1 MTGLLNII
9 SRRLSSVDFSN
20 PLTFIDLAIAILL
33 VLSFLFYLRKFPVFR
48 VVLGILF
55 LFICSLAFLLID
67 FIYTALVF
75 GVVSNLILISLP
87 LIFAPEIR
95 HYLEKLGRFPFLKIP
110 KITVKQRKVIFINH
124 LIDAVYELTEE
135 KIGGTIVIARKTGI
149 GETIETGTIIDAVFS
164 SKLLKNI
171 FYPKSPLHD
180 GAVIIKNDRIVAA
193 GCLLPLSPEV
203 RLDPPYGTRHKSGLA
218 ITKDTDVVVLL
229 ISEQRNEVSLAENGK
244 LKSGIDRP
252 ELAERLMKLL

>member
-9 SRRLSSVDFSN
+9 SRKLSSVDFSN
-20 PLTFIDLAIAILL
+20 PLTFVDLAIAILL
-33 VLSFLFYLRKFPVFR
+33 VLGFLFYLKKFPVFR

-55 LFICSLAFLLID
+55 LFLCSLAFLLIG

-75 GVVSNLILISLP
+75 GIVSNLILISLP

-110 KITVKQRKVIFINH
+110 KITSKQKKIIFINH
-124 LIDAVYELTEE
+124 LVDAVFELTEE
-135 KIGGTIVIARKTGI
+135 KMGGTVVIVRKTGI
-149 GETIETGTIIDAVFS
+149 GETIETGTLVDALFS

-171 FYPKSPLHD
+171 FFPKSPLHD
-180 GAVIIKNDRIVAA
+180 GAVIIQNERIIAA
-193 GCLLPLSPEV
+193 GCLLPISSEV
-203 RLDPPYGTRHKSGLA
+203 KLDIPFGTRHKSGLA
-218 ITKDTDVVVLL
+218 ITKDTDAVVLM

-244 LKSGIDRP
+244 LKSGIEKP